1 MIDPTFKD
9 TNRLFVLSKM
19 VTMILQENSFDK
31 KYMSLVE
38 IRDFST
44 IIDNRP
50 FSDYLVK
57 NKQAYEKLSK
67 ISINDDYTAGNLF
80 HYLYHEKPLA
90 LIYKDE

>member
-1 MIDPTFKD
+1 
-9 TNRLFVLSKM
+9 M
-19 VTMILQENSFDK
+19 VTMILQETSFDK

-44 IIDNRP
+44 VIDNRP
-50 FSDYLVK
+50 FFDHLVK

-67 ISINDDYTAGNLF
+67 LSRNDDYTGGDLF

-90 LIYKDE
+90 LIYKDK